1 MTAHDPRTP
10 LNQDSRLTLQNH
22 KYTIWDVVGFGGSCL
37 AYYAEREP
45 NENEVRIGIPAVPA
59 IIKEFYPLELEAH
72 ITREP
77 DGKLTV
83 TTTAQGLFDL
93 MRSRF
98 EVGAAEQTAFCVNDG
113 NHSLPLPVLANAN
126 GTTYTAVILING
138 QTLNDCAETLSM
150 LEKADVLTSLCN
162 AVKKLHDSGKLYLDL
177 KPSNIFVFEKEQNE
191 SRRIALFDFDTVIP
205 AADITTAAVSYSDGW
220 SPNEQANQ
228 RKEEISYPADIYA
241 IGAVYYWMLS
251 GKKVSGAVLD
261 EIVRERFGFLDGIEG
276 LHSMRLK
283 ETIGQILSVTL
294 KRLPDK
300 RAQRVED
307 IPL

>member
-10 LNQDSRLTLQNH
+10 LNRGGRVTLSNH
-22 KYTIWDVVGFGGSCL
+22 EYTIRDVVGFGGSCL

-45 NENEVRIGIPAVPA
+45 NENESRIGIPAVPA
-59 IIKEFYPLELEAH
+59 IIKEFYPLELDASL
-72 ITREP
+72 TREP

-83 TTTAQGLFDL
+83 TAAAQGLFDL
-93 MRSRF
+93 MKGRF

-113 NHSLPLPVLANAN
+113 NHSLPLLALAAAN
-126 GTTYTAVILING
+126 GTAYTAVTLANG
-138 QTLNDCAETLSM
+138 QILSHCTESLSL

-162 AVKKLHDSGKLYLDL
+162 AVRKLHDGGKLYFDL

-191 SRRIALFDFDTVIP
+191 SRRVALFDFDTVIP
-205 AADITTAAVSYSDGW
+205 AADISTAAVSYSEGW
-220 SPNEQANQ
+220 SPYEQSNQ
-228 RKEEISYPADIYA
+228 RKDEISYTADIYA

-276 LHSMRLK
+276 LHSKRLK
-283 ETIGQILSVTL
+283 ETVGQILSATL